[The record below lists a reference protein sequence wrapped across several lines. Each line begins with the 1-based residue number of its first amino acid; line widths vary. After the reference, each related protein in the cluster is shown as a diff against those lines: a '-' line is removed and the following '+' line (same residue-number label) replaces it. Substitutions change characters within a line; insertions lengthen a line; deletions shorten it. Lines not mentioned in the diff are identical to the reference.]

1 MGAALGVE
9 GSLFRCESDT
19 LIRAL
24 LSLFLRNSLEGIVT
38 CGDLALCVEGEDDLE
53 ALAACSSVDLGL
65 ASRSSLDVETALLPA
80 VLRLCD
86 LRGGCCDRCPPAD
99 SGVVGIR
106 SVLRLCALVKGVAKP
121 SLPSFPSPVQIQ
133 NNAVRK
139 RERCGVRSEA
149 GGRVRDARADRAMHL
164 CRICLCLCS
173 GIPESGVVWIMYK
186 KSTKKI

>member
-1 MGAALGVE
+1 MLPEDLAAGGALLGLDFFSTATPEPTVVARRVTGLAGLGAALGVE

-86 LRGGCCDRCPPAD
+86 LRGGSCDRCPPAD

-139 RERCGVRSEA
+139 REMRG
-149 GGRVRDARADRAMHL
+149 
-164 CRICLCLCS
+164 
-173 GIPESGVVWIMYK
+173 
-186 KSTKKI
+186 